1 MRVVIAGAG
10 AVGRSIAHDL
20 HATQH
25 KVLLIER
32 QRSHFRPELVPEV
45 DWMLADACEL
55 GTLQTAGIATCDAVI
70 AATGDDRA
78 NLVFSMLSKTQFNVA
93 RVVARINDPANQWL
107 FTSAW
112 GIDVAVSTPTALVSA
127 VETAVV
133 VGDIVALATLQ
144 HGGGAIVEISV
155 PETSAIVGMT
165 VGSLP
170 LPEDAALVMVVRD
183 DAVVQPTPDLLLRA
197 RDGLVFAARPE
208 VEGRIRALVRAE
220 RPTP

>member
-1 MRVVIAGAG
+1 MRVAIAGAG

-20 HATQH
+20 HAAQH

-55 GTLQTAGIATCDAVI
+55 GTLQAAGIETCDVVI

-78 NLVFSMLSKTQFNVA
+78 NLVFSMLSKSEFKVA

-107 FTSAW
+107 FTPAW
-112 GIDVAVSTPTALVSA
+112 GIDVGVSTPSALAAS

-133 VGDIVALATLQ
+133 VGDIVALATMQ
-144 HGGGAIVEISV
+144 HSGSAIVEIAI
-155 PETSAIVGMT
+155 PDTARIVGT
-165 VGSLP
+165 TIGSLP
-170 LPEDAALVMVVRD
+170 LPEDSALLMVVRNES
-183 DAVVQPTPDLLLRA
+183 VLQPSADLMLQA
-197 RDGLVFAARPE
+197 GDGLVFAATPE
-208 VEGRIRALVRAE
+208 VERPIREMVRAE
-220 RPTP
+220 PRKR